1 MHAFLPKLAEENRQL
16 EAAVEAGHGTAFNI
30 EVEEE
35 TDKPTIQMNFAL
47 GLMDNAVPD
56 HHDDDD
62 SHGRHERKKKRRDY
76 KNDDDSHE
84 ERKRKRRKRK
94 LSSSR

>member
-62 SHGRHERKKKRRDY
+62 TEIELKVSAPPKRRPVI
-76 KNDDDSHE
+76 E
-84 ERKRKRRKRK
+84 E
-94 LSSSR
+94 L